1 MLYVLEKSP
10 DVLAF
15 VVPQTYL
22 LIKGCRTHSK
32 SLSSKA
38 YCE

>member
-1 MLYVLEKSP
+1 MLYVPEKSP

-22 LIKGCRTHSK
+22 KGCRTHSK
-32 SLSSKA
+32 SLSSQA
-38 YCE
+38 YSE